1 MRNRLVTASKYD
13 LQLAADVVYETPAI
27 VGYIDNEL
35 FYRFANKAYLD
46 WFGKTS
52 EQVIGRHM
60 LDVLGRVYYENLP
73 HTLAALS
80 GVQQIFER
88 KFSLPTGHNRYGLV
102 TYKPHE
108 VRGEIKGFFVLVVD
122 VSTLKDVQ
130 FSLIEAK
137 KHFEVLAQREVDILN
152 KSNRV
157 LERLCLMGQTITSFL
172 EFGSICCIL
181 KEYINELLGEWL
193 VEVYVLDAKENKLSR
208 VDRRSERS
216 SDVTYITSDKFD
228 VDIISQCIE
237 LNEIIVQPNNGSL
250 ISDLKEACTT
260 LACPMYVGSLVV
272 GAVKLNTFDLRE
284 LDKKFNLI
292 LRMLCGYAASAFRNS
307 MIHIDVKSAQDIL
320 VEQEKMKA
328 LSSIVNGVAHKIN
341 TPLGNCIMST
351 SILQEKN
358 EMISL
363 SLENGSLNRLELDSY
378 VKMARTALG
387 VLDKNLQQ
395 TSALVDNFKNI
406 VSTSAGESAVV
417 FDLHECCVQFL
428 EFLNVSDQYVLKF
441 DFAQQVK
448 MLSYPNALGSVLQ
461 ALGCNAIQHAFE
473 GRNFGNIYLSASL
486 ISEDLV
492 HITFSDNGTGV
503 SKCVLGSMFDPFF
516 TTKMSSAGGGLGL
529 SKVYFLVKKVLL
541 GDIAVKSE
549 LGVGTSFSIKIPVNV
564 SR

>member
-1 MRNRLVTASKYD
+1 MRNKLATVSKYD

-27 VGYIDNEL
+27 IGYIDNEL

-60 LDVLGRVYYENLP
+60 LDVLGKVYYENLP
-73 HTLAALS
+73 HTMAVLS
-80 GVQQIFER
+80 GMQQIFER

-108 VRGEIKGFFVLVVD
+108 VRGGIKGFFVLVVD

-152 KSNRV
+152 KSNRL
-157 LERLCLMGQTITSFL
+157 LERLCLMGQAITSFL

-208 VDRRSERS
+208 VDRRPEGS
-216 SDVTYITSDKFD
+216 SDVTSITSDELNFD
-228 VDIISQCIE
+228 VISQCIE
-237 LNEIIVQPNNGSL
+237 LNEIILQDNNHYF
-250 ISDLKEACTT
+250 ISGIEEELTI

-272 GAVKLNTFDLRE
+272 GAVKLKTFKFRE
-284 LDKKFNLI
+284 LDKNFNSI

-307 MIHIDVKSAQDIL
+307 MIHTDVKNAQDIL

-351 SILQEKN
+351 SILHEKN
-358 EMISL
+358 EMVSL
-363 SLENGSLNRLELDSY
+363 SLENGSLNRSELDSY
-378 VKMARTALG
+378 VKMTRTALG

-406 VSTSAGESAVV
+406 VSTSAGESAVL
-417 FDLHECCVQFL
+417 FDLYECCVQFL
-428 EFLNVSDQYVLKF
+428 EFVNVSDQYVLEF
-441 DFAQQVK
+441 NFTQQVK
-448 MLSYPNALGSVLQ
+448 MVSYPNALGSVLQ
-461 ALGCNAIQHAFE
+461 ALGYNAIQHAFE
-473 GRNFGNIYLSASL
+473 GRNSGIIYISACL
-486 ISEDLV
+486 VLENFV
-492 HITFSDNGTGV
+492 HITFSDNGVGV
-503 SKCVLGSMFDPFF
+503 SKCILGSIFDPFF

-529 SKVYFLVKKVLL
+529 SKVYFLVKKVLM
-541 GDIAVKSE
+541 GDITVKSE
-549 LGVGTSFSIKIPVNV
+549 LGVGTSFSIKIPINV